1 MKNFTKVLLVSLA
14 AATMFGCG
22 SDNDNDDDSYLR
34 VYHASP
40 DAPEV
45 NIWLDGKLALEGVD
59 YQQSSGAI
67 KLAAG
72 MHTLQ
77 VEALLP
83 DGTTLTVIPETQL
96 TLEKDT
102 EYNVVAAGKAAL
114 IGSGEVNEFAPQIIV
129 RDYLTPAGAR
139 VQVMHAAPDAPM
151 VDVFITAPDADL
163 AGAPPFADDVE
174 YLGVTQPIE
183 VAAGDYRVR
192 ITDPN
197 DSQTV
202 YFDSGTVAV
211 PAGGDWFVAAT
222 NNTEAGTSPVN
233 LLVDTG
239 AASLVVR
246 DKDTG
251 SDIRVV
257 HAISDAPAVDVWING
272 TPPEADTADTD
283 SPLYNLAFTDVTDY
297 LAVPAAEYTFD
308 VAVNGSE
315 PVVVVDALT
324 LTATLEASKTY
335 TAIAIG
341 NLTDELDNDQLYV
354 VEDEVRRVATAAKLR
369 AIHASTKAGN
379 VDIYISDDATPSD
392 DDMILKNVA
401 YKGDSTVLSVT
412 PGTVFIM
419 ITTVNDMGNV
429 VIGPAMVDLT
439 AGSLTTLVAS
449 DDTDTPSGFTVISL
463 DD

>member
-1 MKNFTKVLLVSLA
+1 MKNFVKVLFVSLA

-22 SDNDNDDDSYLR
+22 SDNDDDDYSYLR
-34 VYHASP
+34 LYHASP

-67 KLAAG
+67 KVAAG

-77 VEALLP
+77 VDALLP
-83 DGTTLTVIPETQL
+83 DGTSLTVLDEQL
-96 TLEKDT
+96 PLEKDT
-102 EYNVVAAGKAAL
+102 EYNVVAVDKAA
-114 IGSGEVNEFAPQIIV
+114 SQVTAFIIA
-129 RDYLTPAGAR
+129 RDYIIPAGAR

-151 VDVFITAPDADL
+151 VDVFITEPGVLLADAT
-163 AGAPPFADDVE
+163 PFADNVE
-174 YLGVTQPIE
+174 YKGVTQAIE
-183 VAAGDYRVR
+183 VTAGDYRVR
-192 ITDPN
+192 ITDPE
-197 DSQTV
+197 DSSSV
-202 YFDSGTVAV
+202 YFDSGTVTV
-211 PAGGDWFVAAT
+211 PVGGDWFVAAT

-257 HAISDAPAVDVWING
+257 HAISDAPGVDVWIDG
-272 TPPEADTADTD
+272 TPPEAT
-283 SPLYNLAFTDVTDY
+283 SPLYNLVFTDVTDY
-297 LAVPAAEYTFD
+297 LAVAAAEYRFD

-315 PVVVVDALT
+315 PVDVVDALT

-341 NLTDELDNDQLYV
+341 NLNDTEDNDQLYV
-354 VEDEVRRVATAAKLR
+354 VEDEVRRVATAAKIR
-369 AIHASTKAGN
+369 AIHAATKAGN

-392 DDMILKNVA
+392 DDLILKNVA

-412 PGTVFIM
+412 PGEVYIM
-419 ITTVNDMGNV
+419 ITPAGDMGSV
-429 VIGPAMVDLT
+429 VIGPAAINLA
-439 AGSLTTLVAS
+439 AGSITTLVAS
-449 DDTDTPSGFTVISL
+449 DDTPNGFTVISL

>member
-1 MKNFTKVLLVSLA
+1 MKSFIKVLLASLA
-14 AATMFGCG
+14 AATLFGCN
-22 SDNDNDDDSYLR
+22 NDNESSLR

-40 DAPEV
+40 DAPKV
-45 NIWLDGKLALEGVD
+45 NIWLDGKLKLAGVD
-59 YQQSSGAI
+59 YQQSSGAVI
-67 KLAAG
+67 LGAG

-96 TLEKDT
+96 TFEKDT

-114 IGSGEVNEFAPQIIV
+114 IGSGKVNAFAPQIIV
-129 RDYLTPAGAR
+129 RDDLTPAGAR
-139 VQVMHAAPDAPM
+139 VQVMHAAPDTPK
-151 VDVFITAPDADL
+151 VDVFITAPNTDL
-163 AGAPPFADDVE
+163 AAATPFADDVQ
-174 YLGVTQPIE
+174 YLGVTEAIE

-239 AASLVVR
+239 TASLVVR

-251 SDIRVV
+251 SDLRVV
-257 HAISDAPAVDVWING
+257 HAISDAPGVDVSIDG
-272 TPPEADTADTD
+272 IAPVAGD
-283 SPLYNLAFTDVTDY
+283 PLFNLKFKDVTDY
-297 LAVPAAEYTFD
+297 LAVAAKEYTFN
-308 VAVNGSE
+308 VAVNGSD

-341 NLTDELDNDQLYV
+341 NLADELDNDQIYV
-354 VEDEVRRVATAAKLR
+354 VEDEVRRVATAAKIR
-369 AIHASTKAGN
+369 AIHAATTAGN
-379 VDIYISDDATPSD
+379 VDIYISDDATPSED
-392 DDMILKNVA
+392 DLILKNVA

-412 PGTVFIM
+412 PGTVYIM
-419 ITTVNDMGNV
+419 ITPADDMGSV
-429 VIGPAMVDLT
+429 VIGPAMFDLT
-439 AGSLTTLVAS
+439 AGSITTLVAS
-449 DDTDTPSGFTVISL
+449 DNTPNGFTIISL

>member
-14 AATMFGCG
+14 AATLFGC
-22 SDNDNDDDSYLR
+22 NNDDDSYLR

-45 NIWLDGKLALEGVD
+45 NIWLDGKLKLAGVD
-59 YQQSSGAI
+59 YQQSSGAV

-77 VEALLP
+77 VDALLP

-96 TLEKDT
+96 TFEKDT

-114 IGSGEVNEFAPQIIV
+114 IGSGEVNAFAPQIIV

-139 VQVMHAAPDAPM
+139 VQVMHAAPDAPK

-163 AGAPPFADDVE
+163 AGATPVADDVE
-174 YLGVTQPIE
+174 YLGVTAAIE
-183 VAAGDYRVR
+183 VPAGDYQVR
-192 ITDPN
+192 ITDRE
-197 DSQTV
+197 DSSVV

-222 NNTEAGTSPVN
+222 NNTEAGESPVN

-239 AASLVVR
+239 AASKVVR

-251 SDIRVV
+251 SDLRVV
-257 HAISDAPAVDVWING
+257 HAISDAPGVDVWING
-272 TPPEADTADTD
+272 TPPEAT
-283 SPLYNLAFTDVTDY
+283 SPLYNLVFTDVTGY
-297 LAVPAAEYTFD
+297 LPVPAAEYRFD

-341 NLTDELDNDQLYV
+341 NLNDTEDNDQLYV
-354 VEDEVRRVATAAKLR
+354 VEDEVRRIATAAKIR

-379 VDIYISDDATPSD
+379 VDIYISDDTTPSD
-392 DDMILKNVA
+392 DDLILKNVA

-412 PGTVFIM
+412 PGVVYIM
-419 ITTVNDMGNV
+419 ITPPDDMDSV
-429 VIGPAMVDLT
+429 VIGPAMLDLT

-449 DDTDTPSGFTVISL
+449 DDTEGGFTVISL

>member
-1 MKNFTKVLLVSLA
+1 MKNFTRVLLVSLA
-14 AATMFGCG
+14 AATLFGC
-22 SDNDNDDDSYLR
+22 DNDDDSYLR

-40 DAPEV
+40 DAPKV
-45 NIWLDGKLALEGVD
+45 NVWLDGKLALAAVD
-59 YQQSSGAI
+59 YQQSSGTV
-67 KLAAG
+67 KLTAG

-83 DGTTLTVIPETQL
+83 DGATLTVIPETQL
-96 TLEKDT
+96 TLEKNI

-114 IGSGEVNEFAPQIIV
+114 IETGGVNAFAPQIIA
-129 RDYLTPAGAR
+129 RDYLRPAGAR

-163 AGAPPFADDVE
+163 AGATPFAEDLQ
-174 YLGVTQPIE
+174 YLGTTEAIE
-183 VAAGDYRVR
+183 VTAGDYQVR
-192 ITDPN
+192 ITDPA
-197 DSQTV
+197 DSSSV
-202 YFDSGTVAV
+202 YFDSGAVAV

-246 DKDTG
+246 DKNTG
-251 SDIRVV
+251 SDIRAV
-257 HAISDAPAVDVWING
+257 HAISDAPGVDLWING
-272 TPPEADTADTD
+272 IAPATD
-283 SPLYNLAFTDVTDY
+283 SPLYNLAFTEATDY
-297 LAVPAAEYTFD
+297 LPVAAAEYTFN
-308 VAVNGSE
+308 VAVNGSD

-341 NLTDELDNDQLYV
+341 NLTDAEDNDQLLV
-354 VEDEVRRVATAAKLR
+354 VEDDVRRVATAAKLR
-369 AIHASTKAGN
+369 AIHAATKAGK
-379 VDIYISDDATPSD
+379 VDIYISADSTPSD
-392 DDMILKNVA
+392 DDVILKDVP

-412 PGTVFIM
+412 PGEVYIM
-419 ITTVNDMGNV
+419 ITPPDDMGNV
-429 VIGPAMVDLT
+429 VIGPALFDLT
-439 AGSLTTLVAS
+439 AGSITTLVAS
-449 DDTDTPSGFTVISL
+449 DDSPSGFTLISL